1 METFSSSKTAQVFR
15 DGGHLD
21 SAEDTIPG
29 HEGSPR
35 FTVPICGKISFYEKY
50 GTRVEG
56 RP

>member
-21 SAEDTIPG
+21 SAEDTIPD